1 MRSSSLALIGA
12 LFCGGLAAGSA
23 HADVHQLGD
32 VNISAGHYTHV
43 SWSRFDGPVLRLRFV
58 ADNDTVDCEHIMVTY
73 RDGTVHEV
81 FSGIMP
87 RDTME
92 TISFTEGDS
101 HLRNID
107 FACKAASKD
116 GARITLSAVSA
127 GDDEFEHDSDMS
139 RDAHIYTDASVPA
152 R

>member
-1 MRSSSLALIGA
+1 MRTSSLALVSA
-12 LFCGGLAAGSA
+12 LLCGGIAACPA
-23 HADVHQLGD
+23 RADVHQLGD

-81 FSGIMP
+81 FSGVMP

-107 FACKAASKD
+107 FACKAAHRD

-127 GDDEFEHDSDMS
+127 GDDAFEHDSDLS
-139 RDAHIYTDASVPA
+139 RDAHIRTDTSAPA